1 MDKVAEKLTENNWFI
16 DLPWES
22 LGPVLLALLGY
33 AVVHYFSSIR
43 DSRNKKREIRAKFLT
58 DSYQKLARVVSSPNQ
73 WEFDDL
79 RSVLIEIQ
87 LMGTNSQ
94 IKKAEDIALRFPVA
108 MSNPDDSSVDLEPL
122 LIDIRDDLRK
132 ELAIEKTKSV
142 FIWLKY

>member
-1 MDKVAEKLTENNWFI
+1 
-16 DLPWES
+16 
-22 LGPVLLALLGY
+22 
-33 AVVHYFSSIR
+33 
-43 DSRNKKREIRAKFLT
+43 
-58 DSYQKLARVVSSPNQ
+58 
-73 WEFDDL
+73 
-79 RSVLIEIQ
+79 
-87 LMGTNSQ
+87 MGTNSQ